1 MYFWSFGPNI
11 GLSGPFGAMPDKK
24 YNTNEDLGVGTDGE
38 AFFTG
43 RGKAKKIT
51 DGAERGTYCRHQLIE
66 IICYS
71 KGNLNSHCMK

>member
-1 MYFWSFGPNI
+1 MFSWLFGPNI

-43 RGKAKKIT
+43 RGKAKKKRTGLSGEHTAHI
-51 DGAERGTYCRHQLIE
+51 
-66 IICYS
+66 S
-71 KGNLNSHCMK
+71 

>member
-1 MYFWSFGPNI
+1 MFSWSFGPNI

-43 RGKAKKIT
+43 RGKAKKK
-51 DGAERGTYCRHQLIE
+51 GRG
-66 IICYS
+66 
-71 KGNLNSHCMK
+71 